1 MSRDAASERLMNL
14 CGDLRLLVE
23 NADAHQHAA
32 QSLLSQTE
40 DYVAQCDASADAG
53 FDQLQHFVRAVGKRT
68 SATATAARRLRDSAR
83 TQHAAA
89 CRALR
94 TLGGAVQHQPARDA
108 VLVVEDHDDSR
119 ELVAHI
125 LRGAGFLVRTAAN
138 GLEGVFAAHEM
149 RPHVI
154 VMDVDMPILDGIEAT
169 RLIKADEATR
179 LARVI
184 AYTAD
189 SSLSARYR
197 TALFA
202 DVLPK
207 PADVALVL
215 ATVQRVARMSGC

>member
-1 MSRDAASERLMNL
+1 MNVR
-14 CGDLRLLVE
+14 GDLRLLVE
-23 NADAHQHAA
+23 HADAHQHAA
-32 QSLLSQTE
+32 ESLLSLTE
-40 DYVAQCDASADAG
+40 DYAGQCGASTDAG
-53 FDQLQHFVRAVGKRT
+53 LDQLQLFVRGVGKRT
-68 SATATAARRLRDSAR
+68 SSTATAARRLRDSAR

-89 CRALR
+89 CRVLM
-94 TLGGAVQHQPARDA
+94 TLGGATQQQAGHDA
-108 VLVVEDHDDSR
+108 VLVVEDHEDVR

-138 GLEGVFAAHEM
+138 GLEGVIAAHEM

-189 SSLSARYR
+189 SSLDARYR

-202 DVLPK
+202 EVLRK